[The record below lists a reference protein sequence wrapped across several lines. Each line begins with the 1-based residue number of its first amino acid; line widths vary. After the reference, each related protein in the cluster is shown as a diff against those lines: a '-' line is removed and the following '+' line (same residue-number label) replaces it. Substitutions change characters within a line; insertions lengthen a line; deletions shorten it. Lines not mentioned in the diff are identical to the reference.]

1 MNITRES
8 VVQCYLMACTS
19 ETMEVFEEV
28 FPIDYS
34 SLLDYGNW
42 PAFKISL

>member
-1 MNITRES
+1 MNITRKS
-8 VVQCYLMACTS
+8 TRQLPDGLHFRDNGG
-19 ETMEVFEEV
+19 FEGV

-34 SLLDYGNW
+34 SLIDYGNW